1 MTYSAKANPN
11 ATNSELD
18 SKRII
23 THKELNDD
31 QIYDIIK
38 QYVEIKVDR
47 MDTQELIERVTQD
60 LTDWY
65 SDFTLDELK
74 DVIDVN
80 DDGLFEEL
88 VDNVTQ
94 QYPKQNY
101 NQGLWLQLLFL
112 SNLSQIGQEQVNGAN
127 ILCVLIV
134 NQSAKFITLV
144 GQQYN
149 ALNVKNVLTNY
160 TGA

>member
-23 THKELNDD
+23 THKELTS
-31 QIYDIIK
+31 
-38 QYVEIKVDR
+38 
-47 MDTQELIERVTQD
+47 TQRDELIEQYVDILVDSMDRECLYTIVTD
-60 LTDWY
+60 FVTDY
-65 SDFTLDELK
+65 CDKLSDIELK
-74 DVIDVN
+74 EEIDN
-80 DDGLFEEL
+80 HDNELYDEL
-88 VDNVTQ
+88 VDNVTSLNDNEE
-94 QYPKQNY
+94 P
-101 NQGLWLQLLFL
+101 WLRPLFL
-112 SNLSQIGQEQVNGAN
+112 SNLLQREQEQVNGAN

-144 GQQYN
+144 GQDYN